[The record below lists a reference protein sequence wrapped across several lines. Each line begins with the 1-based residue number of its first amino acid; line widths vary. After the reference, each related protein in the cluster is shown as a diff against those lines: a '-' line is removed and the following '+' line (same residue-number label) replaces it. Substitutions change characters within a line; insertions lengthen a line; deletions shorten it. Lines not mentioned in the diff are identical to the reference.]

1 MSRLQNA
8 SQECKISA
16 KFQASTFSPD
26 KRAIVLERWTLPG
39 SCIKVC
45 LAPRR
50 IRMPGGGFATSTP
63 LFLLEAMEGQLCGIP
78 RVRDILKIIAVLR
91 DQSITSAHPIGR
103 ILTFLTAKGNRS
115 YCRGAV

>member
-1 MSRLQNA
+1 VSRLQNV

-26 KRAIVLERWTLPG
+26 KRAIVLESWALPG
-39 SCIKVC
+39 SVIKVC

-50 IRMPGGGFATSTP
+50 IRMPGGGLQP
-63 LFLLEAMEGQLCGIP
+63 PPPPFLLEAMEGQLCDMP

-91 DQSITSAHPIGR
+91 DQSITA
-103 ILTFLTAKGNRS
+103 LTIQ
-115 YCRGAV
+115 